1 MKKNIIIGICI
12 IIIILI
18 GLFIFIKKDNKADY
32 YYEATRNDNMINYNV
47 KIINGDSLN
56 GNLYNNNGE
65 WLSELINGEAIIN
78 EVDIKDYPSFQIKID
93 DKIYVVKNK

>member
-1 MKKNIIIGICI
+1 MSTAIVPANTTARSITPTTIGTQTGRPNIADIAQKAIDIII
-12 IIIILI
+12 
-18 GLFIFIKKDNKADY
+18 
-32 YYEATRNDNMINYNV
+32 
-47 KIINGDSLN
+47 N